1 MSISVQTVRPIG
13 NAKVNTARSMRSIS
27 AALLQSSDVS
37 LLPEIDNRAKDTR
50 LNRTVAIK
58 VLPPQVT
65 DRADLRQRLEREA
78 RTTAARLWEA
88 SQDSHQ

>member
-1 MSISVQTVRPIG
+1 
-13 NAKVNTARSMRSIS
+13 MRSIS